1 MFDNVTLKV
10 KNEKLTMSAIGM
22 TGKEKICSIDL
33 ANVDK
38 IDWAKDTKKVLVQ
51 VLIEKGYGELAVKL
65 ANKKISA

>member
-22 TGKEKICSIDL
+22 TGKEKICTIDL
-33 ANVDK
+33 VNIDK
-38 IDWAKDTKKVLVQ
+38 IDWAKDTRKVLVQ

-65 ANKKISA
+65 ANRKIEA